1 MEEKLA
7 QGHIA
12 DQWHSWDSSPLST
25 ASLIMMECEDIYL
38 WFSILPIVLFHILHK
53 AIYYIKKS
61 FKIMLLLISK

>member
-38 WFSILPIVLFHILHK
+38 
-53 AIYYIKKS
+53 
-61 FKIMLLLISK
+61 